1 MGILILLKEMKQEEK
16 RLFLILRP
24 WGLIIKFQCLF
35 GDAVEILP
43 QFDKVYDFVFIDAS
57 KSKYPFFLS
66 EAIRMSKRRYFDYC

>member
-1 MGILILLKEMKQEEK
+1 MILLRETKLEGK
-16 RLFLILRP
+16 RLFLMLRL
-24 WGLIIKFQCLF
+24 WGLRIRFLCLF

-66 EAIRMSKRRYFDYC
+66 EAIRMSKKRYFDYC